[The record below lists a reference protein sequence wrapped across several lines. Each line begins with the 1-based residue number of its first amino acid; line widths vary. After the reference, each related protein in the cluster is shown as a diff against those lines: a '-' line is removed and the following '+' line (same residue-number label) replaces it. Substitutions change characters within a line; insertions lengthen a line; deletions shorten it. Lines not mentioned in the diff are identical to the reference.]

1 MKIFK
6 FSGELIGGVYA
17 EIVVNFVDDCIK
29 IFEDYVNTETHFM
42 SENKNGWEAAYEL
55 VRKFTWKDKVSAA
68 LACDGFY
75 WEEITENELAQMTRI
90 GDMIETEL
98 RRELRKVLKIN

>member
-6 FSGELIGGVYA
+6 FSGELIGGVYV

-42 SENKNGWEAAYEL
+42 SENKNGWETAYKI
-55 VRKFTWKDKVSAA
+55 VRKFTWKDEGSAA

-75 WEEITENELAQMTRI
+75 WEEITENELNRMSLISDMT
-90 GDMIETEL
+90 ETEL
-98 RRELRKVLKIN
+98 RGALRKTNG

>member
-29 IFEDYVNTETHFM
+29 IFEDYVNIETHFM
-42 SENKNGWEAAYEL
+42 SKNKNGWETAYEI
-55 VRKFTWKDKVSAA
+55 VRKFTWKDEGSAA

-75 WEEITENELAQMTRI
+75 WDEITENELNRMSLISDMT
-90 GDMIETEL
+90 ETEL
-98 RRELRKVLKIN
+98 RGALRKTNG

>member
-6 FSGELIGGVYA
+6 FSGELVGGTYT
-17 EIVVNFVDDCIK
+17 ETVVNFDDGSIK
-29 IFEDYVNTETHFM
+29 VFEDYVNTVTHFM
-42 SENKNGWEAAYEL
+42 SKNKNGWEDAYEI
-55 VRKFTWKDKVSAA
+55 VRKFNWKDEGSAA

-75 WEEITENELAQMTRI
+75 WEEITEYDLVLMSRI

-98 RRELRKVLKIN
+98 RRELRRAKG

>member
-6 FSGELIGGVYA
+6 FSGELVGGVYA

-29 IFEDYVNTETHFM
+29 IFEDYVNIETHFM
-42 SENKNGWEAAYEL
+42 SKNKNGWETAYEI
-55 VRKFTWKDKVSAA
+55 VRKFTWKDEGSAA

-75 WEEITENELAQMTRI
+75 WEEITENELNRMSLISDMT
-90 GDMIETEL
+90 ETEL
-98 RRELRKVLKIN
+98 RRELRKVNG

>member
-6 FSGELIGGVYA
+6 FGGELVNGVYA
-17 EIVVNFVDDCIK
+17 EIVVNFVDDCIQ

-42 SENKNGWEAAYEL
+42 SKNKNGWETAYEI
-55 VRKFTWKDKVSAA
+55 VRKLNWKDEGSAA

-75 WEEITENELAQMTRI
+75 WEEITENELNRMSLISDMT
-90 GDMIETEL
+90 ETEL
-98 RRELRKVLKIN
+98 CCALRKTYG

>member
-6 FSGELIGGVYA
+6 FSGELVGGTYA
-17 EIVVNFVDDCIK
+17 EIVVNFDDGSIK
-29 IFEDYVNTETHFM
+29 VFEDYVNTVTHFM
-42 SENKNGWEAAYEL
+42 PEGKDGWETAYEI
-55 VRKFTWKDKVSAA
+55 VRKFNWKDEGSAA

-75 WEEITENELAQMTRI
+75 WEEITEYDLVLMSRI

-98 RRELRKVLKIN
+98 RRELKKVNG

>member
-6 FSGELIGGVYA
+6 FGGELADGTYA
-17 EIVVNFVDDCIK
+17 EIVVNFVDDCIQ
-29 IFEDYVNTETHFM
+29 IFKDYVNTETHFM
-42 SENKNGWEAAYEL
+42 SKNKNGWEDAYEI
-55 VRKFTWKDKVSAA
+55 VRKLNWKDEGSAA

-75 WEEITENELAQMTRI
+75 WEEITEYDLVLMSRI

-98 RRELRKVLKIN
+98 RRELRKTNG

>member
-6 FSGELIGGVYA
+6 FSGELVGGVYA

-42 SENKNGWEAAYEL
+42 RENKNGWETAYEI
-55 VRKFTWKDKVSAA
+55 VRKFTWKDEGSAA

-75 WEEITENELAQMTRI
+75 WEEITENELNRMSLISDMT
-90 GDMIETEL
+90 ETEL
-98 RRELRKVLKIN
+98 RQELRKL